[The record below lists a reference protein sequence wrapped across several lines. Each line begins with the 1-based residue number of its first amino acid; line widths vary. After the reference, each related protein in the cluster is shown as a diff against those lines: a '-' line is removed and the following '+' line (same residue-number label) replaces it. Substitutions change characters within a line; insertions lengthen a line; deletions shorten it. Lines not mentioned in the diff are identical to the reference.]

1 MDFSSHTLSNGL
13 QLIVHEDPTTPMAA
27 VSLLYDVGSR
37 DERPEQTGFA
47 HLFEHLM
54 FGGSAH
60 IPRFDEPL
68 QEAGGENNAFTTADL
83 THYYMTLPANNI
95 ETAFWLESD
104 RMGWLDVSDRALEV
118 QRKVV
123 VEEFRQ
129 RCLNQPY
136 GDAWHLL
143 RKIAYKAHPYRWPVI
158 GLEPSHIEEA
168 KAADVRAFHSRF
180 YHPANAKLVVAG
192 AVHTEEI
199 LRLAEKWF
207 GPIPGKAKPSR
218 VLPVEPKQPEEGRL
232 VTYSDVPSP
241 AMYKAFHMPARG
253 SARYFT
259 CDLISDLL
267 AGGQSSRL
275 FLRLTKERQL
285 FSEINAY
292 VTGDIDP
299 GLFVI
304 TGKPAPGVSCEEAE
318 SAVLEELRVLSEGVP
333 EREMEK
339 VKNRFESNY
348 LLGQTHIAN
357 KAMSLAF
364 YALMGNPTL
373 LLQEVDMYR
382 SVSEDDVASMA
393 NTLFK
398 PQNSN
403 TLWYLPAQSHTPSL

>member
-13 QLIVHEDPTTPMAA
+13 QLIVHEDATTPMAA

-143 RKIAYKAHPYRWPVI
+143 RQLAYTTHPYRWPVI
-158 GLEPSHIEEA
+158 GLETRHIEEA
-168 KAADVRAFHSRF
+168 KADDVRAFHSRF

-192 AVHTEEI
+192 AVDTDEI
-199 LRLAEKWF
+199 LRMAEKWF
-207 GPIPGKAKPSR
+207 GPIPAMAGLSR
-218 VLPVEPKQPEEGRL
+218 NLPCEPQQTEERRL
-232 VTYSDVPSP
+232 VTHADVPSP
-241 AMYKAFHMPARG
+241 AMYKAFHMPARR
-253 SARYFT
+253 SAHYTT

-275 FLRLTKERQL
+275 FLRLTKERRL

-292 VTGDIDP
+292 VTGDLDP

-304 TGKPAPGVSCEEAE
+304 TGKPIPGVSCEEAE
-318 SAVLEELRVLSEGVP
+318 RAVMEELRLLSEGLS

-339 VKNRFESNY
+339 VKNKFESNH
-348 LLGQTHIAN
+348 LLGQSHVVN

-364 YALMGNPTL
+364 YALMGNPSL
-373 LLQEVDMYR
+373 LLQEVDLYR
-382 SVSEDDVASMA
+382 SVSEEAVSTMVQ
-393 NTLFK
+393 TLFRR
-398 PQNSN
+398 QNCN
-403 TLWYLPAQSHTPSL
+403 TLWYLPAQSQSSSL